1 MYMLSAE
8 KYAAQILDEISSFS
22 YSASVRRPPHTT
34 AIKNLEWYE
43 WVLLITYTVEKTP
56 LLG

>member
-1 MYMLSAE
+1 MLSAE